1 MLKRH
6 GVCVRAS
13 LQNGL
18 PASRPV
24 PVRSLQL
31 LEKCIQHGRIAGATA
46 AAAHSLVRLA
56 VVVAAIKANAHT
68 SKPGE
73 LSFGRKWSPPCD
85 LGITAMCM

>member
-31 LEKCIQHGRIAGATA
+31 LEKCIQHGR
-46 AAAHSLVRLA
+46 LVLNQ
-56 VVVAAIKANAHT
+56 AIH
-68 SKPGE
+68 
-73 LSFGRKWSPPCD
+73 SFGGASNKS
-85 LGITAMCM
+85 

>member
-31 LEKCIQHGRIAGATA
+31 LEKCIQHGRIAG
-46 AAAHSLVRLA
+46 RGGG
-56 VVVAAIKANAHT
+56 IQ
-68 SKPGE
+68 
-73 LSFGRKWSPPCD
+73 LSPVGGGSGSNKS
-85 LGITAMCM
+85 